1 MIGPGLC
8 GMLEDAGGGG
18 IGLMFVCV
26 LLVGLY
32 FVFRFQIL

>member
-26 LLVGLY
+26 L
-32 FVFRFQIL
+32 FVVWYITTAFWNL